1 MDNKSNH
8 MNRWV
13 RILCLIAFLQPWQ
26 LIAQQQYSLSAQQAA
41 ELALKNA
48 TDIKNLQLDRSIQI
62 AKNKEY
68 IGQALPQASGNIQ
81 MQKVFNIPVTLLP
94 DFISP
99 SVYRVLVDKGV
110 KDGSGNPITEPKSD
124 PKFFPAQ
131 FGVPWQ
137 ASAGVQFQQLLFQ
150 PDLFIAL
157 QARKKAVDLTEA
169 NIKVMEDS
177 VKSNIYRS
185 YYSILIAEKRKSY
198 LDESIKR
205 FEKLKIDQE
214 KLFKNGF
221 IERLDLD
228 KTQVGLNNLQ
238 TNATQIGYLIQIGY
252 ASLKFAMG
260 INQADTIHL
269 TDTLSVELVKKD
281 MMELSNFAYGD
292 RKEIQLLNIVKELQ
306 VLDLKRNKLGYLPTL
321 STYVNYSRN
330 ALRTDFSFFDFS
342 QQWFKSSLWG
352 INLSIPIFDGGQKLN
367 KIRQANYSL
376 QKTENTIKNLERGID
391 LQLNAANIIFT
402 NSLSTLDIQE
412 RNALLAERVFVS
424 TKKKYEQGLG
434 SSFELS
440 QSEQD
445 LETAQSN
452 YFQSLFD
459 AINARISYL
468 KALGKLQ

>member
-1 MDNKSNH
+1 MDNKSNN
-8 MNRWV
+8 MNRLV
-13 RILCLIAFLQPWQ
+13 ALLCIIAFLQPWRTS
-26 LIAQQQYSLSAQQAA
+26 AQQQYKLSAQQAA

-62 AKNKEY
+62 AKNREY
-68 IGQALPQASGNIQ
+68 IGQALPQASGSIQ

-137 ASAGVQFQQLLFQ
+137 ASAGFQFQQLLFQ

-157 QARKKAVDLTEA
+157 KARKKAVDLTDA

-185 YYSILIAEKRKSY
+185 YYSVLIAEKRKSY

-205 FEKLKIDQE
+205 FEKLKTDQE

-238 TNATQIGYLIQIGY
+238 TSSTQIGNLIQIGY
-252 ASLKFAMG
+252 ASLKFALG
-260 INQADTIHL
+260 INQTDTIKL
-269 TDTLSVELVKKD
+269 TDTLSIDLVKKD
-281 MMELSNFAYGD
+281 LMALSNFTYTD
-292 RKEIQLLNIVKELQ
+292 RKEIQLLNTVKELQ
-306 VLDLKRNKLGYLPTL
+306 GLDLKRNKLAYLPTL
-321 STYVNYSRN
+321 STYFNYSRN

-342 QQWFKSSLWG
+342 QQWFKSSLLG
-352 INLSIPIFDGGQKLN
+352 INMSIPIFDGGQKLN
-367 KIRQANYSL
+367 RIRQANYNL
-376 QKTENTIKNLERGID
+376 QKTENTIKNLERAID
-391 LQLNAANIIFT
+391 LQLNAANILFV
-402 NSLSTLDIQE
+402 NSLSSLEIQE
-412 RNALLAERVFVS
+412 RNVLLAEKVFTS
-424 TKKKYEQGLG
+424 TKKKYEQGIG

-440 QSEQD
+440 QAEQD

-452 YFQSLFD
+452 YFQSLYD
-459 AINARISYL
+459 AINAKISYT
-468 KALGKLQ
+468 KALGKL

>member
-238 TNATQIGYLIQIGY
+238 TSATQIGNLIQIGY

-260 INQADTIHL
+260 INQTDTIHL

-306 VLDLKRNKLGYLPTL
+306 VLDLKRNKLGYLTTL

-412 RNALLAERVFVS
+412 RNALLAEKVFVS

>member
-1 MDNKSNH
+1 MDNKLNN

-13 RILCLIAFLQPWQ
+13 LLLCLSAFLQPWK
-26 LIAQQQYSLSAQQAA
+26 LNAQQHYRLSVQQAA

-68 IGQALPQASGNIQ
+68 IGQALPQASGSIQ
-81 MQKVFNIPVTLLP
+81 MQKFFNIPVTLLP

-137 ASAGVQFQQLLFQ
+137 ATAGLQFQQLLFQ

-205 FEKLKIDQE
+205 FEKLKNDQE

-238 TNATQIGYLIQIGY
+238 TSTTQIGNLIQIGY

-260 INQADTIHL
+260 INQTDTIHL

-281 MMELSNFAYGD
+281 MMELGNFAYGD

-321 STYVNYSRN
+321 STYFNYSRN
-330 ALRTDFSFFDFS
+330 ALRSDFSFFDFN
-342 QQWFKSSLWG
+342 QQWFKTSLWG
-352 INLSIPIFDGGQKLN
+352 INMSIPIFDGGQKLN

-376 QKTENTIKNLERGID
+376 QKTENTIKNLERAID

-412 RNALLAERVFVS
+412 RNTLLAEKVFIS